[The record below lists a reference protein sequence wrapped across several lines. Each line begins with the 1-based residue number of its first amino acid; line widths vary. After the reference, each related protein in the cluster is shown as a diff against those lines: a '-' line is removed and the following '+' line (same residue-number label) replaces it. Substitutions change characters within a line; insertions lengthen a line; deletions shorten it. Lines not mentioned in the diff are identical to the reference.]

1 MLTVNSETAK
11 FRNKNVMIKYKQ
23 NRSSQSLIKKKKYLV
38 LISYLVLEI
47 EKKRVNIIKRVRP
60 YQRQ

>member
-23 NRSSQSLIKKKKYLV
+23 NRSSQSLIKKTKYLV
-38 LISYLVLEI
+38 LISYSVLEI

-60 YQRQ
+60 

>member
-60 YQRQ
+60 

>member
-23 NRSSQSLIKKKKYLV
+23 NRSSQSLIKKTKYLV

-47 EKKRVNIIKRVRP
+47 EKKRVNIIKRLRP
-60 YQRQ
+60 

>member
-47 EKKRVNIIKRVRP
+47 EIKRVNIIKRVRP

>member
-1 MLTVNSETAK
+1 
-11 FRNKNVMIKYKQ
+11 MIKYKQ

-60 YQRQ
+60 

>member
-11 FRNKNVMIKYKQ
+11 FRYKNVMIKYKQ

-47 EKKRVNIIKRVRP
+47 EIKRVNIIKRVRP
-60 YQRQ
+60 

>member
-38 LISYLVLEI
+38 PISYLVLEI

-60 YQRQ
+60 

>member
-47 EKKRVNIIKRVRP
+47 EKKGVNIIKRVRP
-60 YQRQ
+60 

>member
-11 FRNKNVMIKYKQ
+11 FRNKKVMIKYKQ

-47 EKKRVNIIKRVRP
+47 EIKRVNIIKRVRP
-60 YQRQ
+60 

>member
-1 MLTVNSETAK
+1 MLTVNSETAT

-60 YQRQ
+60 

>member
-47 EKKRVNIIKRVRP
+47 EKKTSKYN
-60 YQRQ
+60 

>member
-47 EKKRVNIIKRVRP
+47 EIKRVNIIKRVRP
-60 YQRQ
+60 

>member
-11 FRNKNVMIKYKQ
+11 FRYKNVMIKYKQ

-47 EKKRVNIIKRVRP
+47 EKKTSKYN
-60 YQRQ
+60 

>member
-23 NRSSQSLIKKKKYLV
+23 NRSSQSLIKKTKYLV

-60 YQRQ
+60 